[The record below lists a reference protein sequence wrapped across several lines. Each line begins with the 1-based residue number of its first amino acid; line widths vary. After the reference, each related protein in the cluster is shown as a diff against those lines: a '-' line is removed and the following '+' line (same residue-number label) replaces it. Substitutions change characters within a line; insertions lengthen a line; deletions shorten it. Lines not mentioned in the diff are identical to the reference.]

1 MNNMIITIEN
11 IFGTYTVS
19 VFDDN
24 LRTLESERW
33 LNLPTGH
40 RMLNHYSAKYPKAV
54 IRKKSGNNLSLYNF

>member
-40 RMLNHYSAKYPKAV
+40 RMLNHCSAKYPKAV

>member
-33 LNLPTGH
+33 LNLPTAH
-40 RMLNHYSAKYPKAV
+40 RMLNHYSDKYPNAV